1 MAKPKSD
8 IADAR
13 HALREAL
20 KTEPDRGPSA
30 YARVKELLPDI
41 EAAKAKR
48 FTDLKILELLKPHG
62 VELALGTF
70 RLYVHKA
77 SKEAGR
83 PPKRTRRPKAADAAP
98 AIAAPKAAPIPNPV
112 QPKPSDLASAP
123 RPAAGAKGKAALG
136 HKLGDD
142 DV

>member
-1 MAKPKSD
+1 MAKPAKSE
-8 IADAR
+8 IAEAR
-13 HALREAL
+13 QALREAL
-20 KTEPDRGPSA
+20 KSEPDRGPSA
-30 YARVKELLPDI
+30 YSRVKELLPDI

-48 FTDLKILELLKPHG
+48 FTDSEILDLLKPHG

-83 PPKRTRRPKAADAAP
+83 PPKRTRRPKVAAP
-98 AIAAPKAAPIPNPV
+98 ASVAAAPNPPPNTV

-123 RPAAGAKGKAALG
+123 RPSSGAKGKAALS

>member
-1 MAKPKSD
+1 MAKQPKSE

-13 HALREAL
+13 QALREAL
-20 KTEPDRGPSA
+20 KSEPDRVPSA
-30 YARVKELLPDI
+30 YAKIKELLPDI

-48 FTDLKILELLKPHG
+48 FTDAKILELLKPHG

-83 PPKRTRRPKAADAAP
+83 PAKRTRRPKAAGTTAP
-98 AIAAPKAAPIPNPV
+98 APAAPKAAAKPATQTPAAPAASPS
-112 QPKPSDLASAP
+112 PKP
-123 RPAAGAKGKAALG
+123 AGSKPSLG
-136 HKLGDD
+136 FESKFDD
-142 DV
+142 E